1 MEDKAQST
9 HASTKEET
17 WYFKGIHL
25 NTNVKIMYV
34 RCIYGR
40 QSTKY
45 TCLYSRRNLVFLG
58 DTLKYKCKDH
68 VNELYL

>member
-9 HASTKEET
+9 RASTQEET

-45 TCLYSRRNLVFLG
+45 TCLY
-58 DTLKYKCKDH
+58 
-68 VNELYL
+68 

>member
-9 HASTKEET
+9 RASTQEET

-34 RCIYGR
+34 RVFMEDKA
-40 QSTKY
+40 QSTHASTQEETWY
-45 TCLYSRRNLVFLG
+45 F
-58 DTLKYKCKDH
+58 
-68 VNELYL
+68 